1 MTNMWERGTQ
11 RQYLAAAI
19 AVACPS
25 NDHRKPFSQQ
35 EQDLLSGVGS
45 PP

>member
-19 AVACPS
+19 AVACS
-25 NDHRKPFSQQ
+25 SSDHRKLFSWQ
-35 EQDLLSGVGS
+35 EQDLLSGAGS

>member
-11 RQYLAAAI
+11 RQYLVAAI
-19 AVACPS
+19 AVVCSS
-25 NDHRKPFSQQ
+25 NDHRKPFSWH
-35 EQDLLSGVGS
+35 EQDLLNSAGS